1 MKAPQRIIS
10 YVLTAAFLLLGT
22 AAAADE
28 GTDNLLINGDCEEQA
43 LGTTG
48 WRFKDSGGWY
58 YESEY
63 PVDVI
68 TDNIY
73 EGSGAIRFKSAKL
86 AQRITLKRNVT
97 YELSFA
103 IRADEECVVD
113 IGFDDGSQDWPASYQ
128 VKTDKISVSEDW
140 QTAVV
145 EFECSNT
152 QDYLA
157 YFNLWDLV
165 NVYVDDI
172 TLKEK
177 DSYISR
183 LMMGVDG
190 EGAVSFSANYKD
202 SSSYFGT
209 ALYDE
214 DKKLTGFISESES
227 GTFSKV
233 NDFGTYTVKSYLLD
247 ENGLQSKSQEI
258 VYDEDSAL
266 GESKSIG
273 KAKSLTL
280 SEHELDMNV
289 DDIQSLD
296 AVLMPEFAYDNDVAW
311 ESSDELVAEVS
322 DNGIVTAKSIGTV
335 EITAKSVSLTDS
347 CRITVSKDSA
357 SDNITLDRTSV
368 ELVEI
373 DSVYPIHANVKDA
386 VWKSDDESIA
396 VVTDGVITAKG
407 EGTTVITAVTA
418 DGEHSA
424 ECTVNVKVSD
434 NTITNDTFF
443 KDTDGNNIY
452 SQGGGIYKF
461 GDKYYWYGIKY
472 KEAPVYAERPQDG
485 IAGNAA
491 FEAFTCYSSDDLVNW
506 KFEGNVFDEP
516 CEGWAGR
523 MGVCYNENTKKY
535 VLISQYAPGTLFA
548 TSDSPTGPF
557 ETDHIFTGTVPV
569 ENGYTGDQMI
579 FMDED
584 GKAYMICS
592 SGNGRVYQYVIP
604 LRESDFLDFDYDNV
618 KMLFH
623 DEDGSYVDENGEIRK
638 KDKTG
643 IEGNCMFRYGDKYY
657 FTGSD
662 LYGWN
667 SSRVY
672 YLKADSILGDYNAD
686 TGLARIMD
694 GSRSSFAHNSQAGFY
709 VTIHGSEQDLVMY
722 CGDRW
727 ADFAGNGIGY
737 NQWIPI
743 TMNGDVPYFNDVHQ
757 WKLDAEKGTWEV
769 GEGNNYIANS
779 EFEADRKTTT
789 APAGWTARD
798 NVGGY
803 ANSNLSGKQY
813 AGNFVWQQT
822 APEDYIAELSQDI
835 DGLPDGTYTMTAW
848 VKSSGGQNVCSLYA
862 QSGGEKYSKS
872 VKLPSDEWTEI
883 VISDSIAVT
892 DGKCTVGLYSDAHAD
907 EWVQIDNLR
916 LVKNIE

>member
-1 MKAPQRIIS
+1 MRVSRKIICS
-10 YVLTAAFLLLGT
+10 ILAAALLLPGAVVTAAEST
-22 AAAADE
+22 E
-28 GTDNLLINGDCEEQA
+28 NMLINGNCEEQA

-48 WRFKDSGGWY
+48 WRFKDRGGWY

-68 TDNIY
+68 KDNVY
-73 EGSGAIRFKSAKL
+73 EGSGAIRFKGAKL
-86 AQRITLKRNVT
+86 AQRITLRRNVT

-103 IRADEECVVD
+103 IRAEEECVVD
-113 IGFDDGSQDWPASYQ
+113 VGFDDGSQDWPASYQ
-128 VKTDKISVSEDW
+128 VKTDKIPAGKDW
-140 QTAVV
+140 RRAVV
-145 EFECSNT
+145 EFECTNT

-157 YFNLWDLV
+157 YFNLWDLI

-172 TLKEK
+172 VLKEK

-183 LMMGVDG
+183 LMTGVDG
-190 EGAVSFSANYKD
+190 EGAISFLADYKD
-202 SSSYFGT
+202 NGSYFGT
-209 ALYDE
+209 ALYD
-214 DKKLTGFISESES
+214 KNNKLTGFISQSES
-227 GTFSKV
+227 GTFPEV
-233 NDFGTYTVKSYLLD
+233 EDFGTYTVKSYLAD
-247 ENGLQSKSQEI
+247 KNELQSKSQEI
-258 VYDEDSAL
+258 VYGKDSAL

-280 SEHELDMNV
+280 SEHELHMNIGRV
-289 DDIQSLD
+289 QPLD
-296 AVLMPEFAYDNDVAW
+296 AVLMPKFAYNNNVIW
-311 ESSDELVAEVS
+311 ESSDTSVAEVS
-322 DNGIVTAKSIGTV
+322 NNGIVTAKNKGTA
-335 EITAKSVSLTDS
+335 EITAKLGDLTDS
-347 CRITVSKDSA
+347 CAITVSESVA
-357 SDNITLDRTSV
+357 PNNITLDRTSV
-368 ELVEI
+368 ELTEV

-386 VWKSDDESIA
+386 VWKSGDKNVA

-407 EGTTVITAVTA
+407 KGKTIITATTA
-418 DGEHSA
+418 DGKYSA
-424 ECTVNVKVSD
+424 KCTVNVNVSY

-443 KDTDGNNIY
+443 QDTDGNNIY

-461 GDKYYWYGIKY
+461 GNKYYWYGIKY
-472 KEAPVYAERPQDG
+472 KEAPIYAEKPQDG

-491 FEAFTCYSSDDLVNW
+491 FEAFTCYSSEDLVNW
-506 KFEGNVFDEP
+506 KFEGDVFDEP

-548 TSDSPTGPF
+548 TSDRPTGPF
-557 ETDHIFTGTVPV
+557 KTDHIFTGTVPV
-569 ENGYTGDQMI
+569 ENGYTGDQTI
-579 FMDED
+579 FQDED

-592 SGNGRVYQYVIP
+592 SGNGRAYQYVIP

-618 KMLFH
+618 KMLFY
-623 DEDGSYVDENGEIRK
+623 DEDGSYVDENGEIQK

-643 IEGNCMFRYGDKYY
+643 IEGNCMFRYGNQYY

-694 GSRSSFAHNSQAGFY
+694 GSRDSFAHNSQAGFY
-709 VTIHGSEQDLVMY
+709 VTIHGSEQDLVVY

-757 WKLDAEKGTWEV
+757 WKLDAKKGTWEV
-769 GEGNNYIANS
+769 GEGNNYISNP
-779 EFEADRKTTT
+779 EFEADRKATTD
-789 APAGWTARD
+789 PAGWTARD

-822 APEDYIAELSQDI
+822 APEDYIAELSQEI
-835 DGLPDGTYTMTAW
+835 DNLPDGTYTMTAW
-848 VKSSGGQNVCSLYA
+848 AKSSGGQNVCSIYA
-862 QSGGEKYSKS
+862 QSGGERYSKS
-872 VKLPSDEWTEI
+872 VKLPSEEWTEI
-883 VISDSIAVT
+883 VIADNIVVK
-892 DGKCTVGLYSDAHAD
+892 DGKCTVGLYSDAHAN
-907 EWVQIDNLR
+907 EWVQIDNVR
-916 LVKNIE
+916 LVKNQ